1 MKLPIIIPAAFMA
14 LAIAGCG
21 SSDDDD
27 DVTLSL
33 IHI

>member
-1 MKLPIIIPAAFMA
+1 MLLELFKRSKEVEELREL
-14 LAIAGCG
+14 LAQA
-21 SSDDDD
+21 D